1 VHRTLPA
8 ELTGEQALTLFL
20 AAHASESLTPFELDA
35 AIPRLQYLAS
45 LMVSRQ
51 AAAPAPTDV
60 DPPTMPIAVR
70 PLDPP
75 TLRLRPVMVTARR
88 PITQAQAD
96 EMRAAIERGPGEHD
110 VPGGVI
116 SISAR
121 KPRPVRAAVARI
133 LLTAAVLGAL
143 LVGAFVVTATSP
155 LPPSPT
161 ADVPPAAPVGP
172 VPQAPFAG
180 SHTYTAGAYGE
191 IQSGTYTSEGAA
203 DPRGVCYW
211 ARLSDQDGRPGSIV
225 PGPDGDGAGTG
236 RQTVTIEPSDRA
248 FSSRGCA
255 TWNPS

>member
-161 ADVPPAAPVGP
+161 ADVPPAAPVGREP
-172 VPQAPFAG
+172 APFPG
-180 SHTYTAGAYGE
+180 NRTFTVGREITAGDYV
-191 IQSGTYTSEGAA
+191 TDGAA
-203 DPRGVCYW
+203 EAHGVCYW
-211 ARLSDQDGRPGSIV
+211 ARLNGSDGSADATIDDGT
-225 PGPDGDGAGTG
+225 DTG
-236 RQTVTIEPSDRA
+236 RMAITIEPTDHA
-248 FSSRGCA
+248 FASRGCA
-255 TWNPS
+255 EWTPVQR